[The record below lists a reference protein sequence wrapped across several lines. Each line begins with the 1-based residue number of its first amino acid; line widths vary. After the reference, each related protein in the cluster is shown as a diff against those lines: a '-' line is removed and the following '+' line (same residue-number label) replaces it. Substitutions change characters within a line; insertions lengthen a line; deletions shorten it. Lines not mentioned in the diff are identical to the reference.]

1 MIEPSAQQNCLLAH
15 LSMTDI
21 VWAAGFFDGEG
32 STVAHVVDR
41 VRGYLRLDVTVPQH
55 GGALVPAVLT
65 RFQAAVL
72 GLGRIVGPDDL
83 GRYRWESRSFGEGQ
97 ATIALLWR
105 YLGQVKRAQA
115 TRAIRAYLGQYAS
128 GKRRAR
134 PTRFKVVSHDVH
146 ARAGALIP
154 PPAEIERIWAAG
166 FFDAEGC
173 FGVAR
178 WKPRKRGPAWYRI
191 RASATQ
197 HGETGIPAQV
207 LLRLR
212 TALDGMGR
220 IECHGEADDFR
231 WLVEGEE
238 RIQQVLIRIGPW
250 LGDQKR
256 EQAAEALARFRAQV
270 RLKGDQMR
278 CVRGHAYTRVGVRGG
293 RLRRVC
299 NPCERITSRMRRAAQ
314 GIRPRQFKNIAR
326 IYTL

>member
-115 TRAIRAYLGQYAS
+115 TKAIRAYLGQYAS
-128 GKRRAR
+128 GK
-134 PTRFKVVSHDVH
+134 
-146 ARAGALIP
+146 
-154 PPAEIERIWAAG
+154 G

-212 TALDGMGR
+212 AALDGMGR

-250 LGDQKR
+250 LGDKKR

-278 CVRGHAYTRVGVRGG
+278 CVRGHAYTRIEVRGG